1 MSGDWTV
8 VQVPDR
14 AIADDK
20 DETWTSIGVLLDAY
34 SKDMARLKAAE
45 WARVVHIEPDGETLH
60 WFGRKPSQEW
70 NHIPYDANVLVEWAT
85 AVVLARDNPGLLGP
99 LH

>member
-1 MSGDWTV
+1 MSGEWV
-8 VQVPDR
+8 VTEL
-14 AIADDK
+14 ADDATET
-20 DETWTSIGVLLDAY
+20 DEGNTWKSIGTLLDAY
-34 SKDMARLKAAE
+34 SKDMAQLKAAE
-45 WARVVHIEPDGETLH
+45 WSRLANIQPDGETLH